1 MIITHKFISRSF
13 FTCVWQVLL
22 FCSHMIVFVFLFF
35 FNMYCM
41 RFYFPRAISPQA
53 NIFTFHVYTFV
64 FHTWVLHAVLSH
76 SNFHVCHVLFNSFH
90 MWLSHKFIF
99 HTITSTVNQITVHQI
114 FTKFFTRA
122 CLAKFISCHTLIFH
136 MWRTFCYFSRYLF
149 VFFLHII
156 HLSFTYRASGYIWT
170 FYFFLF
176 SVSLFTRDCL
186 TRSIDPIVTCWFFF
200 YMYCTW
206 LVTWLTVFSRDPT
219 LFMWYHTFGFI
230 LRSLGNEPSR
240 DLPHVITSYSHI
252 HVWNVCDFSVRCYFD
267 PWENVLTYKHTYTN
281 MNTSLVCMSVY
292 CLLYKWYTRF
302 DVNIVEKK
310 KKRIHFVVSGV
321 WKVCFSLSV

>member
-53 NIFTFHVYTFV
+53 NTFTFHVYTFV

-170 FYFFLF
+170 FFFYYFQCHFSHVTVSRDRSIPSLRADFFLHVLHVTSDVTNCF
-176 SVSLFTRDCL
+176 FTWSHTVHVISHVWFYFEISGKRTFTWPPPRDHILLTYSRVKRMRLFCK
-186 TRSIDPIVTCWFFF
+186 V
-200 YMYCTW
+200 
-206 LVTWLTVFSRDPT
+206 
-219 LFMWYHTFGFI
+219 LF
-230 LRSLGNEPSR
+230 RSLGKR
-240 DLPHVITSYSHI
+240 THV
-252 HVWNVCDFSVRCYFD
+252 
-267 PWENVLTYKHTYTN
+267 
-281 MNTSLVCMSVY
+281 
-292 CLLYKWYTRF
+292 
-302 DVNIVEKK
+302 
-310 KKRIHFVVSGV
+310 
-321 WKVCFSLSV
+321 

>member
-1 MIITHKFISRSF
+1 MASAFILFTHDCVRF
-13 FTCVWQVLL
+13 F
-22 FCSHMIVFVFLFF
+22 FFF

-53 NIFTFHVYTFV
+53 NTFTFHVYTFV

-99 HTITSTVNQITVHQI
+99 HTITNTVNQITVHQI

-176 SVSLFTRDCL
+176 SVSPFTRDCL

-200 YMYCTW
+200 TCTA
-206 LVTWLTVFSRDPT
+206 RD
-219 LFMWYHTFGFI
+219 
-230 LRSLGNEPSR
+230 
-240 DLPHVITSYSHI
+240 
-252 HVWNVCDFSVRCYFD
+252 
-267 PWENVLTYKHTYTN
+267 
-281 MNTSLVCMSVY
+281 
-292 CLLYKWYTRF
+292 
-302 DVNIVEKK
+302 
-310 KKRIHFVVSGV
+310 
-321 WKVCFSLSV
+321 